1 MSNRHKHMK
10 SAHAADVV
18 FIYIEDR
25 NNKWMDINVFH
36 HSSVTTGSEVRIQT
50 PLRSVAWWSLQTDSY

>member
-1 MSNRHKHMK
+1 MK

-25 NNKWMDINVFH
+25 NNKWMDINVFYH
-36 HSSVTTGSEVRIQT
+36 TSVTTGSEVRIQT
-50 PLRSVAWWSLQTDSY
+50 P